1 MEWFLVIS
9 LIGSDEL
16 LVKHMESKQE
26 CVKVQ
31 EEFSKKVQ
39 KKLKDIRDV
48 TCEQGEMFESY
59 NAGVKDEVL

>member
-48 TCEQGEMFESY
+48 TCEQGELFESY